1 MTDPV
6 MLNARTNGSFRG
18 VGGERVIRAGSSQAM
33 G

>member
-6 MLNARTNGSFRG
+6 MLNARTKVTFRG
-18 VGGERVIRAGSSQAM
+18 CCGERVIRAGSSQAM